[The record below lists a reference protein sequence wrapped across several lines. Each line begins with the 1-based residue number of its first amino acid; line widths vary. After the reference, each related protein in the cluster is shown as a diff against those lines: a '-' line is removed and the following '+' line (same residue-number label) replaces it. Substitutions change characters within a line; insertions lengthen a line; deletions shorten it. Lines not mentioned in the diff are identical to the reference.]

1 MFGRIFDRVTLLEKE
16 VAALTTKCER
26 KDSELERKDR
36 ELEAADLKTR
46 KHVLAADTLKRSYDV
61 EVKRLADAHEQV
73 GYI

>member
-16 VAALTTKCER
+16 VAALTAKC
-26 KDSELERKDR
+26 ERKDR
-36 ELEAADLKTR
+36 ELEAADVKAR
-46 KHVLAADTLKRSYDV
+46 KYVLAADTLKRSYDV

>member
-1 MFGRIFDRVTLLEKE
+1 MFGRVSEVLRDRVTLLEKE
-16 VAALTTKCER
+16 VAALTAKC
-26 KDSELERKDR
+26 ERKDR
-36 ELEAADLKTR
+36 ELEAADVKAR